1 MAAAS
6 FRKAQ
11 ILQDQAALALFTMP
25 ESSNMSQ
32 QARHYLQL
40 RREEEMTKLE
50 RRLAAEKAT
59 AAREVA
65 DAACEVTDAAREA
78 ATNATEVAQALKN
91 RVAPP
96 PASPRNPSPSTSAN
110 PRASPPSGED
120 VESQVLDADLL

>member
-32 QARHYLQL
+32 QACHYLQL

-50 RRLAAEKAT
+50 RRLVAEKAV

-65 DAACEVTDAAREA
+65 DAAREA
-78 ATNATEVAQALKN
+78 ATNVAEVAQALKN
-91 RVAPP
+91 RMAPP

-110 PRASPPSGED
+110 PRASLPPGED